1 MTAPNF
7 RTYTDAEFLRWAEA
21 EHDPLTASL
30 VETELLRR
38 FASLLDRAEVG
49 DELADV
55 CGDHGLDASR
65 ADLAARLEQPGEWAD
80 KKVGELTD
88 LLAELEIEDHTGLRF
103 VNEIA
108 KAALAHDLD
117 TPEALT
123 KELERIRRFDALM
136 NDLTQPLKDLAEL
149 APN

>member
-7 RTYTDAEFLRWAEA
+7 RTYTDAEFLRRAEA

-65 ADLAARLEQPGEWAD
+65 ADLSARLEQPGEWAD

-88 LLAELEIEDHTGLRF
+88 LLDELEIEDHDTLRLLDAVF
-103 VNEIA
+103 NVAVE
-108 KAALAHDLD
+108 HDLD
-117 TPEALT
+117 TPEALK
-123 KELERIRRFDALM
+123 KELERIRRFDSLM
-136 NDLTQPLKDLAEL
+136 SDLTQPLKDLAEL

>member
-1 MTAPNF
+1 MLLTAL
-7 RTYTDAEFLRWAEA
+7 TDEEFLRHAQA
-21 EHDPLTASL
+21 QHDTLLASAI
-30 VETELLRR
+30 ETELLRR
-38 FASLLDRAEVG
+38 FASLIDRAEVG

-55 CGDHGLDASR
+55 CDDHGLDASR
-65 ADLAARLEQPGEWAD
+65 ADLEARLEQPGEWAD

-88 LLAELEIEDHTGLRF
+88 LLDELEIKDHDTLRRVDAVF
-103 VNEIA
+103 NVAME
-108 KAALAHDLD
+108 HDLD

-123 KELERIRRFDALM
+123 KELERIRRFDSLM

>member
-21 EHDPLTASL
+21 EHDALVAST

-65 ADLAARLEQPGEWAD
+65 ADLSARLEQPGEWAD

-88 LLAELEIEDHTGLRF
+88 LL
-103 VNEIA
+103 
-108 KAALAHDLD
+108 HDLD

-123 KELERIRRFDALM
+123 KKLERIRRFDSLM

>member
-1 MTAPNF
+1 MLLTAL
-7 RTYTDAEFLRWAEA
+7 TDEEFLRHAQA
-21 EHDPLTASL
+21 QHDTLLASTI
-30 VETELLRR
+30 ETELLRR
-38 FASLLDRAEVG
+38 FASLVDRAEVG

-80 KKVGELTD
+80 KKVGELTN
-88 LLAELEIEDHTGLRF
+88 LLDELEIKDHDTLRRVDAVF
-103 VNEIA
+103 NVAVE
-108 KAALAHDLD
+108 HDLD

-123 KELERIRRFDALM
+123 KELERIRRFDSLM

>member
-1 MTAPNF
+1 MLLTAL
-7 RTYTDAEFLRWAEA
+7 TDEEFLRHAQA
-21 EHDPLTASL
+21 QHDPLVASA

-49 DELADV
+49 DAAI
-55 CGDHGLDASR
+55 DHGWST
-65 ADLAARLEQPGEWAD
+65 ADELNSVLEQPNQWAD
-80 KKVGELTD
+80 KNVGELTD

-103 VNEIA
+103 VNAIA
-108 KAALAHDLD
+108 TVALEHDLD

-123 KELERIRRFDALM
+123 KELERIRRFDSLM
-136 NDLTQPLKDLAEL
+136 NDLTQPLKTLAEL

>member
-7 RTYTDAEFLRWAEA
+7 RTYTDADFLRWAEA
-21 EHDPLTASL
+21 EHDALVAST

-38 FASLLDRAEVG
+38 FASLVDRAEVG

-55 CGDHGLDASR
+55 CGDHG
-65 ADLAARLEQPGEWAD
+65 
-80 KKVGELTD
+80 
-88 LLAELEIEDHTGLRF
+88 
-103 VNEIA
+103 
-108 KAALAHDLD
+108 LD

-136 NDLTQPLKDLAEL
+136 DDLTQPLKDLAEL